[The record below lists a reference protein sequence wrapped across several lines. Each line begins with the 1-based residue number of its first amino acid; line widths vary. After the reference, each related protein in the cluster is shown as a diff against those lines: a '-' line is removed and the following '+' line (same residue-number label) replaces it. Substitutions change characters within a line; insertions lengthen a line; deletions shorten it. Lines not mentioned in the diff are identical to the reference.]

1 MASFQGPGTGI
12 SGTSNQFSVGYSQSA
27 GYSYGAASAQQ
38 VATGSQQTVNGMS
51 VGYAQSAGNINGY
64 APQAGYANQSAA
76 TAQTIQVGS
85 TGVSS
90 WYWQGQN
97 TTPSWLWGS
106 NQGTATYV
114 FAPGNLQVGYA
125 GYAGSAGNINGYA
138 PAAGYANQ
146 LTVQGIGGST
156 WAWAGQGGIPNHY
169 WGSNQ
174 GGYMLVWQGNQ
185 GYAGYAG
192 SAGNINGYA
201 PTAGYAYGA
210 GNINGYAP
218 VVGFS
223 NGAPQGGG
231 PGTGNALQGAAG
243 FTRQGRAGS
252 SGNYWGNGYVSYNQ
266 QGTTAFTDFNVQY
279 GNYFGGNGYY
289 WGTWNP
295 VAMGFQ
301 SPNTTRLFMFGV
313 NNSVNYFM
321 VG

>member
-1 MASFQGPGTGI
+1 MSFQGPGTGI
-12 SGTSNQFSVGYSQSA
+12 SGTSNQFSVGYAQTT
-27 GYSYGAASAQQ
+27 GYSSVSASAQQ

-64 APQAGYANQSAA
+64 APQTGYVNTSAA
-76 TAQTIQVGS
+76 TQTLYVNSAGNA
-85 TGVSS
+85 G

-106 NQGTATYV
+106 NQGYAMYV

-174 GGYMLVWQGNQ
+174 GGYHAVWQANQ

-218 VVGFS
+218 VGGFS

-243 FTRQGRAGS
+243 FTRQGRSGGY
-252 SGNYWGNGYVSYNQ
+252 GNYWGNGYVSYNQ
-266 QGTTAFTDFNVQY
+266 QGSYAFSDFNVQY
-279 GNYFGGNGYY
+279 GNYFSVYGYY
-289 WGTWNP
+289 WNNWNGLSWSF
-295 VAMGFQ
+295 A
-301 SPNTTRLFMFGV
+301 SNTRAAGGGV
-313 NNSVNYFM
+313 NASVNYIIM
-321 VG
+321 G

>member
-1 MASFQGPGTGI
+1 MSFQGPGTGI
-12 SGTSNQFSVGYSQSA
+12 SGTSNQFSVGYAQT
-27 GYSYGAASAQQ
+27 GAYAQVTGSAQQ

-64 APQAGYANQSAA
+64 APQAGYANQYAYTSQTLYVNSAGNA
-76 TAQTIQVGS
+76 G
-85 TGVSS
+85 

-106 NQGTATYV
+106 NQGNVMYV

-156 WAWAGQGGIPNHY
+156 WAWSGQGGIPSHY

-174 GGYMLVWQGNQ
+174 GGYHAVWAWNQ
-185 GYAGYAG
+185 GYVGYAG

-243 FTRQGRAGS
+243 FTRQGRFGGN
-252 SGNYWGNGYVSYNQ
+252 GNYWGNGYVGYNQ
-266 QGTTAFTDFNVQY
+266 QGSYAFSDFNVQY
-279 GNYFGGNGYY
+279 GNYFGFYGYY
-289 WGTWNP
+289 WNNWNSTS
-295 VAMGFQ
+295 GSFQ
-301 SPNTTRLFMFGV
+301 TNTRLGMFGV
-313 NNSVNYFM
+313 NASVNYI
-321 VG
+321 VAG